1 MRVFSRQRSSPSRS
15 GRLGGCDIDCATDY
29 YLALGD
35 SMAYGFQPTK
45 AARGLPPSAF
55 DTGYVDIF
63 ATRLRALAPGVRV
76 VNYGCPGESTV
87 TFTKGG
93 CPWLAE
99 GKRLHDAFR
108 GSQLD
113 AALAFLRAHPGEVSP
128 ITVTLWGND
137 FFALVDACKG
147 DPACVQ
153 KRTGPIASRLGTIL
167 TRLRQAAPT
176 SEIIVTGAWNPGA
189 EGFAQTDPVFRSLD
203 RQIRRAAASTRARVA
218 DMREG
223 LQHRRT
229 PAARR
234 ALDLLPDIHVQ
245 GRGPPSDECG
255 VPGDGQGV
263 SRRVRLP
270 AQALGRRVPG

>member
-1 MRVFSRQRSSPSRS
+1 MRRAGLLAAALVALTVGAS
-15 GRLGGCDIDCATDY
+15 GAGATSTAPRDY

-35 SMAYGFQPTK
+35 SMVYGFQPTK

-55 DTGYVDIF
+55 DTGYVDVF

-87 TFTKGG
+87 TFTKGR

-113 AALAFLRAHPGEVSP
+113 AALAFLRAHPGQVSP

-153 KRTGPIASRLGTIL
+153 KRTGPIVSRLRTIL

-203 RQIRRAAASTRARVA
+203 RQIRRAAASTGARVA
-218 DMREG
+218 DMRKVFNTG
-223 LQHRRT
+223 GT

-234 ALDLLPDIHVQ
+234 ARICSLTFMCKGGDPHPTNAGYRAMAKEFLAAS
-245 GRGPPSDECG
+245 GYPPK
-255 VPGDGQGV
+255 P
-263 SRRVRLP
+263 
-270 AQALGRRVPG
+270 

>member
-1 MRVFSRQRSSPSRS
+1 MRRAGILAAALVALTVGALAASAAPAAPRN
-15 GRLGGCDIDCATDY
+15 Y

-35 SMAYGFQPTK
+35 SMTYGVQPAK
-45 AARGLPPSAF
+45 ASKGLPPSAF
-55 DTGYVDIF
+55 DSGYVDVV
-63 ATRLRALAPGVRV
+63 AARLRALAPGIRV

-93 CPWLAE
+93 CPWLAD

-108 GSQLD
+108 GSQLR
-113 AALAFLRAHPGEVSP
+113 AALAFLRAHRGEVSP

-137 FFALVDACKG
+137 FFPLVDACKG

-153 KRTGPIASRLGTIL
+153 KRMGSIASRLAAIL

-176 SEIIVTGAWNPGA
+176 ADIVVSGAWNPSA

-203 RQIRRAAASTRARVA
+203 GQIRRAAAPAKARVA
-218 DMREG
+218 DIRSVFNTG
-223 LQHRRT
+223 GT

-234 ALDLLPDIHVQ
+234 ARICSLTFMCSQ
-245 GRGPPSDECG
+245 GDPHPKD
-255 VPGDGQGV
+255 PGYRAMAKAFLAASGYA
-263 SRRVRLP
+263 P
-270 AQALGRRVPG
+270 NP

>member
-1 MRVFSRQRSSPSRS
+1 MRRAGLLAAALVALTVGASAA
-15 GRLGGCDIDCATDY
+15 GATSTVPRDY

-55 DTGYVDIF
+55 DTGYVDVF

-99 GKRLHDAFR
+99 GKRLHDVFR

-137 FFALVDACKG
+137 FFPLVDACKG

-218 DMREG
+218 DMRKVFNTG
-223 LQHRRT
+223 GT

-234 ALDLLPDIHVQ
+234 ARICSLTFMCKGGDPHPTNAGYRAMAKEFLAAS
-245 GRGPPSDECG
+245 GYPPK
-255 VPGDGQGV
+255 P
-263 SRRVRLP
+263 
-270 AQALGRRVPG
+270 